1 MAQYLDMSATVN
13 ITQQS
18 ILGKQEP
25 DPGKKKEQ
33 KTEK

>member
-18 ILGKQEP
+18 ILGKKEKTQSE
-25 DPGKKKEQ
+25 KKEQ

>member
-18 ILGKQEP
+18 ILGKQEQATSE
-25 DPGKKKEQ
+25 KKEQ

>member
-25 DPGKKKEQ
+25 SQSEKKEQ